1 MAQLLSSG
9 FSRLFKNRLFW
20 ICNVLMSG
28 FFILVI
34 FMNYR
39 DMKKVPG
46 LYHYTG
52 STFMFAPLQIIG
64 IFVSCFTGMFLG
76 TEYRDGTLRNKV
88 VIGQSRTGIYLS
100 NLIVCFTASLFT
112 SVVTISITFVTGV
125 SFFGTEGIDPVRI
138 LQCFGIGVLMLA
150 AFAGIS
156 TLISMLIPS
165 RSAGSMINILFFF
178 ALVIAA
184 TYVIARL
191 DQPQMIVNGY
201 TFMVDGELQPGEL
214 IPNPYYLEGTLRKL
228 YEFFRDLL
236 PTSQGSLLMSQ
247 EIERPFTMALCSL
260 GLTACTTISG
270 IFHFRR
276 KDLK

>member
-9 FSRLFKNRLFW
+9 FSRLFKNSLFW
-20 ICNVLMSG
+20 ICNILMSG

-39 DMKKVPG
+39 DVKKFPDF
-46 LYHYTG
+46 YHYTG

-64 IFVSCFTGMFLG
+64 IFVSGFTGMFLG

-88 VIGQSRTGIYLS
+88 IIGRSRTEIYLS

-112 SVVTISITFVTGV
+112 SIVSVLTTFATGV
-125 SFFGTEGIDPVRI
+125 SIFGTEGIDPVQI
-138 LQCFGIGVLMLA
+138 LKCFGIGVLMLA
-150 AFAGIS
+150 AFAGIF
-156 TLISMLIPS
+156 TMISMLIPS
-165 RSAGSMINILFFF
+165 RSAGSVISILFFF

-184 TYVIARL
+184 TSVTARL

-201 TFMVDGELQPGEL
+201 TFMVDGGLQPAEL

-236 PTSQGSLLMSQ
+236 PTSQRGLLMSQ